1 MKVTL
6 FFLVE
11 RDGSDMEA
19 EAIEMNEIDCDKRK
33 ERGRKGEEDREGVE
47 VTK

>member
-19 EAIEMNEIDCDKRK
+19 EAIEMNEIDSDKRE
-33 ERGRKGEEDREGVE
+33 ERERR
-47 VTK
+47 